1 MTHELL
7 SDPDSTRELTALLL
21 ATDTFETYVQQVV
34 ELAAARVQPGSSCG
48 LTLRRDGRTSTVA
61 SSDQLASQVDEL
73 QYAAG
78 TGPCLQAMD
87 TQQVV
92 LVTDLGT
99 EDRWGDYRLHA
110 ISQGVR
116 SSLSV
121 PIPGTVTGAA
131 GALNLYSR
139 FPGAFTTDHVDRAQR
154 FADHATGALQLATR
168 LAEQTTLNRNLQAAM
183 ATRSVIDQ
191 AIGVVMA
198 QNRCSADTAFGIL
211 RRASQNRNIKLWHVA
226 TDIITAVSGT
236 PATPS
241 PTVTK

>member
-21 ATDTFETYVQQVV
+21 ATSSFEGYVQQVV
-34 ELAAARVQPGSSCG
+34 ELAATRVLAGSSCG
-48 LTLRRDGRTSTVA
+48 LTLRRDGRTSTVGC
-61 SSDQLASQVDEL
+61 SDDLASQADEL

-87 TQQVV
+87 TQRVV
-92 LVTDLGT
+92 LVIDLGT

-121 PIPGTVTGAA
+121 PIPGSNGAA

-139 FPGAFTTDHVDRAQR
+139 NPGAFGDEHIDRAQR
-154 FADHATGALQLATR
+154 FADQATGALELAVR
-168 LAEQTTLNRNLQAAM
+168 LADQATLNRNLQAAM
-183 ATRSVIDQ
+183 ATRSIIDQ
-191 AIGVVMA
+191 AIGVIMA
-198 QNRCSADTAFGIL
+198 QNRCDTDTAFGIL

-226 TDIITAVSGT
+226 TDIVTAVSGA
-236 PATPS
+236 PPTPS
-241 PTVTK
+241 PPVTR